1 MGIFWT
7 AISLRNC
14 QILGIQ
20 NLVLLCLVLILFQ
33 QNGISFPEQVAFDKV
48 GVISSQSISKQR
60 KKEELEVMAELELR
74 VQRLNSGDQDPGS
87 SVSQQVNFSS

>member
-1 MGIFWT
+1 MKEEELIRTNHVGEVMK
-7 AISLRNC
+7 
-14 QILGIQ
+14 
-20 NLVLLCLVLILFQ
+20 VLHDATDHAYDPDELLK
-33 QNGISFPEQVAFDKV
+33 VAFDKV